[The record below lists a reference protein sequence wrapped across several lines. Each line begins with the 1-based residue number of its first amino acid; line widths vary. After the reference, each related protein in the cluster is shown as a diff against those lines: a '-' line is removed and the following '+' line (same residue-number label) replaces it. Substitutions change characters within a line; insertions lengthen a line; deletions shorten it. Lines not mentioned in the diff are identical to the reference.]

1 MKVKKWKTAQFSVII
16 VINQHHHHTHHTHQN
31 EIKVLPMA
39 HLSIVMFNQLP
50 VYVCPASI
58 RWTIAVK
65 TITTIT
71 TITINTIITIVVT
84 ITIATTMTFRNRV

>member
-1 MKVKKWKTAQFSVII
+1 MKVKKWKTAKFSVII

-71 TITINTIITIVVT
+71 INTIITIVVT

>member
-1 MKVKKWKTAQFSVII
+1 MKVKKWKTAKFSVII

-65 TITTIT
+65 T
-71 TITINTIITIVVT
+71 TITIIVIITIVVT
-84 ITIATTMTFRNRV
+84 ITIATTMTSRNRV